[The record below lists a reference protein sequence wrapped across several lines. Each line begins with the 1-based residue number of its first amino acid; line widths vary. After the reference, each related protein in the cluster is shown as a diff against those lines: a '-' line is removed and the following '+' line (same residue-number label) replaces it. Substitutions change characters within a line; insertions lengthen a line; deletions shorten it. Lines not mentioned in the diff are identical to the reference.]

1 MALKITMGIQE
12 KTLGIRKERKLV
24 DCASAK
30 EIMLD
35 TLHKGHVLKTT
46 RISPKRGLNNTRLD
60 STLLRFLPRSKRL
73 YGGLPQMRKKK
84 ALSHCLKILRIV
96 CLYNGKQSL
105 RNCGSSCTLH
115 KRNYNLSRKSV
126 ICCSRCWTTQTSIK
140 DTWSLVET

>member
-24 DCASAK
+24 VVPRERNHVRHASQR
-30 EIMLD
+30 
-35 TLHKGHVLKTT
+35 T
-46 RISPKRGLNNTRLD
+46 RSKNYKNISKKRAQQHAFD
-60 STLLRFLPRSKRL
+60 SILLRLLPRSNRL